1 MRIKIIAAIFICFYS
16 NQIFS
21 QTKKTVSYEWHLEVP
36 DRPESCWIPPVT
48 GGFEN
53 IIIYLFPDSTFMCT
67 YSSDGNLHP
76 ECKTKET
83 ARGRI
88 ISKDGSLYLVRNA
101 GGNEFITDSLR
112 SRLEQFF
119 ATDLSTR
126 IGYSGDKL
134 FVYSQADP
142 YLVFR
147 KTNFFARDKRD
158 KRFRKT
164 LPVPLQF

>member
-1 MRIKIIAAIFICFYS
+1 MRIQIIAAIFICFYS
-16 NQIFS
+16 NLSHSQIS
-21 QTKKTVSYEWHLEVP
+21 KTVSYEWHLEVP
-36 DRPESCWIPPVT
+36 DRPESCWIPPVK

-76 ECKTKET
+76 ECKTRET
-83 ARGRI
+83 IRGRI
-88 ISKDGSLYLVRNA
+88 LIKDGSIYLVRNA
-101 GGNEFITDSLR
+101 GGNEFLTDSLR

-119 ATDLSTR
+119 AADLFTR

-147 KTNFFARDKRD
+147 KTNFFSRDKRN
-158 KRFRKT
+158 KVPAKYLPISLRF
-164 LPVPLQF
+164 